1 MRVAIGLKARTGR
14 AVLVTLGGDAYE
26 PRVIERSQIQLL
38 PEGSWAPYHT
48 AKGLDA
54 AAAREHVKRSIASAH
69 DLAASGLRGVARRV
83 TEAGHELC
91 GCAVLVG
98 TGMPNWSTDE
108 ILAVHVRMHK
118 AEGEL
123 FRDVLV
129 AGARA
134 CDMELTTLSDKS
146 ALDDA
151 SKMLGLGRARLDE
164 CLAVLGKS
172 AGPPWG
178 KDQKEAAAA
187 ALVALER
194 PKQGRF
200 DATPRSGK
208 PLHHRRRA
216 S

>member
-1 MRVAIGLKARTGR
+1 MRAALGLKARTGR
-14 AVLVTLGGDAYE
+14 AVLVVLAGEGDA
-26 PRVIERSQIQLL
+26 PQLLERSQMRLL
-38 PEGSWAPYHT
+38 PEGAFAPYH
-48 AKGLDA
+48 AAEGLARAD
-54 AAAREHVKRSIASAH
+54 ARESVRRSIADAH
-69 DLAASGLRGVARRV
+69 RLAEDGIREAARRV
-83 TEAGHELC
+83 TASGHELH

-98 TGMPNWSTDE
+98 TGMPDWSTDE

-134 CDMELTTLSDKS
+134 CDLQLTTLPDKS

-151 SKMLGLGRARLDE
+151 AKKLGLTRARLDAR
-164 CLAVLGKS
+164 LAALGKS

-187 ALVALER
+187 ALVALEHA
-194 PKQGRF
+194 KHGSSAGR
-200 DATPRSGK
+200 
-208 PLHHRRRA
+208 
-216 S
+216 